1 MTFAPAM
8 DLRDAPANDGQAGLP
23 HNIEAEQALLG
34 ILLFDNGAYERVG
47 DQLRAEAMFEPFHQ
61 RLYAR
66 IEADIRKGHLAEP
79 ILLAKAFEG
88 DEAFGDLGGLRYLAD
103 LVDRAPP
110 SLNAV
115 DYAASIMEQ
124 AAYREMMR
132 VGAELM
138 AAARR
143 PGPIEAKLEEA
154 ERAIHR
160 LAVTDSR
167 APAFTTAQDAS
178 QAVLDY
184 LDNEEDVDGVNWGLE
199 PLDRA
204 LGPMQA
210 ADLVVLGGRTSMGK
224 SALAS
229 DLCLN
234 VAMQG
239 RGVIE
244 INGEMTVQQMT
255 RRHLTSLAFTKYG
268 KAAPSY
274 TAIRKRMVT
283 REQRAMLVEAKAEFD
298 RLPIS
303 LLQRPGLGFGAL
315 RSLVRKERA
324 KMARDGVKLGLLI
337 VDHAGLIKADGGGRS
352 RYEDQTAV
360 SNGMKELAH
369 ELGIP
374 VMALAQL
381 SRETEKRD
389 NKRPSLSD
397 LRDSGAWEQDADVVI
412 GVYRDAYY
420 AKREPEPKDD
430 GVTGSPKSNAWAEWD
445 RRCRSK
451 TIEAIILK
459 AREGDC
465 TTVELWGDMATNAI
479 RAREPGEPNSGDMF

>member
-1 MTFAPAM
+1 MTAA
-8 DLRDAPANDGQAGLP
+8 DLRDAPAADTPASLP
-23 HNIEAEQALLG
+23 HNLEAEQALLG
-34 ILLFDNGAYERVG
+34 CLMYDNAGYERAADVV
-47 DQLRAEAMFEPFHQ
+47 RPEALFEPFHQ
-61 RLYAR
+61 RLYASIERR
-66 IEADIRKGHLAEP
+66 IRAGQLAEP
-79 ILLAKAFEG
+79 ILLA
-88 DEAFGDLGGLRYLAD
+88 DEFREDPGFKELGGIRYLAD
-103 LVDRAPP
+103 LVDHAPP
-110 SLNAV
+110 VVSAG
-115 DYAASIMEQ
+115 DYATAIAEQ
-124 AAYREMMR
+124 ATRREMIR
-132 VGAELM
+132 VAGEMM
-138 AAARR
+138 AAARA
-143 PGPIEAKLEEA
+143 PGAVDAKLEEA
-154 ERAIHR
+154 ERAIHK
-160 LAVTDSR
+160 LSVSDTR
-167 APAFTTAQDAS
+167 APAFTTAEDAS

-184 LDNEEDVDGVNWGLE
+184 LDSEEAIDGVNWGLE

-210 ADLVVLGGRTSMGK
+210 ADLIVLGGRTSMGK

-229 DLCLN
+229 DLAIN

-255 RRHLTSLAFTKYG
+255 RRHLTSLAFTKFG
-268 KAAPSY
+268 KGAPSY
-274 TAIRKRMVT
+274 TAIRKRTVT
-283 REQRAMLVEAKAEFD
+283 AEQRAMLTEAKAEFD

-303 LLQRPGLGFGAL
+303 LLQRPGLAFGAL

-324 KMARDGVKLGLLI
+324 KMAREGVKLGLLI

-369 ELGIP
+369 ELSIP

-430 GVTGSPKSNAWAEWD
+430 GKPNSASAWAEWD

-479 RAREPGEPNSGDMF
+479 RAREPDDGGFL